1 MRIKPIK
8 DGEQLLFSSEE
19 NKPLY
24 LDYVNHNLKIII
36 KENNLKHITLH
47 GFRHTHCSLLFES
60 GASVKEVYVRLGHT
74 DIKTTMDD
82 IYTHIGKKK
91 TEETA
96 IRFADF
102 MSSTGQEKQGSL
114 QKVKSM
120 VKKKKKSRLSLL
132 DSLLNVELSVFFLF
146 RSVCVFETVLI
157 LFFNFIL
164 FQPKNVI

>member
-1 MRIKPIK
+1 MVNNFCFHQKKI
-8 DGEQLLFSSEE
+8 
-19 NKPLY
+19 KPLY

-82 IYTHIGKKK
+82 IYTHIAKKQ

-102 MSSTGQEKQGSL
+102 MSSTEESKEVCRRSKVWSKTKKQTIPI
-114 QKVKSM
+114 
-120 VKKKKKSRLSLL
+120 R
-132 DSLLNVELSVFFLF
+132 
-146 RSVCVFETVLI
+146 
-157 LFFNFIL
+157 
-164 FQPKNVI
+164 

>member
-82 IYTHIGKKK
+82 IYTHIAKKADRGNGNSFCRFHEFYRGKARKFAEGQKYGQKRKK
-91 TEETA
+91 QTIP
-96 IRFADF
+96 IR
-102 MSSTGQEKQGSL
+102 
-114 QKVKSM
+114 
-120 VKKKKKSRLSLL
+120 
-132 DSLLNVELSVFFLF
+132 
-146 RSVCVFETVLI
+146 
-157 LFFNFIL
+157 
-164 FQPKNVI
+164 

>member
-1 MRIKPIK
+1 M
-8 DGEQLLFSSEE
+8 
-19 NKPLY
+19 
-24 LDYVNHNLKIII
+24 KIII

-60 GASVKEVYVRLGHT
+60 GASVKEVGHT

-82 IYTHIGKKK
+82 IYTHIAKKQ

-102 MSSTGQEKQGSL
+102 MSSTEEKQGSL

-120 VKKKKKSRLSLL
+120 VKNEKSRLSLL

-157 LFFNFIL
+157 LFF
-164 FQPKNVI
+164 